1 MHRSLL
7 IIVCLLAGCD
17 HLAIEQ
23 RTNTN
28 VAPRV
33 VELDRQPRG
42 VAEAHVNERPSH
54 DGWTIEVTQDYAVTT
69 ETQVREERMARRYLA
84 WPLAPFSG
92 LLQCPIGGVVGLV
105 SPLTTMGYVGCHRLI
120 GQEPL
125 ANPRPISSTVERTRQ
140 TAIAPAPLPQ
150 VTVTV
155 SDPVTNTILFRD
167 TTNEHGIVTIP
178 TYPSVEGQASIASAV
193 LTVTEG
199 SIVLAR
205 RTVTP
210 AVSRR
215 WQPTAQQQ
223 QITWPATPIFQ
234 IQTRGTAETTQAQLV
249 RGALQRV
256 LLQEGV
262 CVVGPPHTIRV
273 IQQEHGLQL
282 ASRVS
287 DQTSIRTGYLLAP
300 TILVMVELSQAGTER
315 TVILTFTNIQDTTTL
330 AVVSYAL
337 DKGQAFGHA
346 TIERIHHLLEGIQK
360 KECPRS

>member
-1 MHRSLL
+1 MPTRLL
-7 IIVCLLAGCD
+7 IIVLLLAGCD

-23 RTNTN
+23 RTNEN
-28 VAPRV
+28 VAPRAI
-33 VELDRQPRG
+33 ELDHQPRG
-42 VAEAHVNERPSH
+42 VAEAHVSERPAH
-54 DGWTIEVTQDYAVTT
+54 DGWMIKVTQDYAVTT

-84 WPLAPFSG
+84 WPLAPLSG
-92 LLQCPIGGVVGLV
+92 LLQCPIGSLVGLV

-155 SDPVTNTILFRD
+155 SDPPTNTILFRD

-199 SIVLAR
+199 SMVLAR
-205 RTVTP
+205 RILIP
-210 AVSRR
+210 AVSRG

-223 QITWPATPIFQ
+223 QITWPETPIFQ
-234 IQTRGTAETTQAQLV
+234 IQTRGTTEVPEVQLV

-262 CVVGPPHTIRV
+262 CIVGPPHTIRA
-273 IQQEHGLQL
+273 IQQEQGLQL
-282 ASRVS
+282 AGRVA
-287 DQTSIRTGYLLAP
+287 DQTPVKTGYLLAP
-300 TILVMVELSQAGTER
+300 TILITVDLSQRGAER
-315 TVILTFTNIQDTTTL
+315 TILITFTNVQDTTALGIVNYT
-330 AVVSYAL
+330 L
-337 DKGQAFGHA
+337 DKGQSFGHA
-346 TIERIHHLLEGIQK
+346 PEDRIHHLLEGIQK
-360 KECPRS
+360 KGCPRY

>member
-1 MHRSLL
+1 MPTRLL
-7 IIVCLLAGCD
+7 FIVLLLAGCD

-23 RTNTN
+23 RTNAN
-28 VAPRV
+28 GAPRV

-42 VAEAHVNERPSH
+42 VAEAHVSERPAH
-54 DGWTIEVTQDYAVTT
+54 DGWMIEVTQDYAVTT

-92 LLQCPIGGVVGLV
+92 LLQCPIGGLVGLV

-155 SDPVTNTILFRD
+155 SDPATNAILFRD

-205 RTVTP
+205 RTLTP
-210 AVSRR
+210 AVSRG

-223 QITWPATPIFQ
+223 RITWPATAIFQ
-234 IQTRGTAETTQAQLV
+234 IQTRGTAEITETQLV

-273 IQQEHGLQL
+273 IQQEQGLQL

-287 DQTSIRTGYLLAP
+287 DHTSIRTGYLLAP
-300 TILVMVELSQAGTER
+300 TILVTVEVSQAGTER
-315 TVILTFTNIQDTTTL
+315 TVMLTFTNVQDTTAL

-337 DKGQAFGHA
+337 DKGESFGQA
-346 TIERIHHLLEGIQK
+346 TSERIHHLLEGIQRK
-360 KECPRS
+360 ACPQS